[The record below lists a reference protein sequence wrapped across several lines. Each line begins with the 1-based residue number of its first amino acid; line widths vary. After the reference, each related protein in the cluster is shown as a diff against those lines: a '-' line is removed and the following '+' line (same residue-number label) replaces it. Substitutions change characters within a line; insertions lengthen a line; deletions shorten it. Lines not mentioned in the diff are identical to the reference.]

1 MQFEYDIQGGDFSSA
16 GKASSDIKKILKQ
29 LNIDPQIIRRIAIA
43 LYEAEVNVVAH
54 AYRGVMKVDL
64 DAQKIKIVLE
74 DEGPGIENIEK
85 AMQEGFS
92 TASDEVRQMGFG
104 AGMGLP
110 NIKRNTDEMLL
121 TSVPGKGT
129 RLELIVRLQTSDNRH
144 QTL

>member
-16 GKASSDIKKILKQ
+16 GKASSDIKKVLKQ
-29 LNIDPQIIRRIAIA
+29 LNIDPQIVRRIAIA

-54 AYRGVMKVDL
+54 AYKGVMKVDL

-74 DEGPGIENIEK
+74 DEGPGIENIER

-110 NIKRNTDEMLL
+110 NIKRNTDEMHLS
-121 TSVPGKGT
+121 SVLGEGT
-129 RLELIVRLQTSDNRH
+129 KLEMMVIF
-144 QTL
+144 